1 MRFELS
7 FVLLVSVFV
16 LYVCTYL
23 DLYGV
28 NVNNS
33 GDDTSNSHWGLVA
46 IGIIIPY
53 SYWFTKKAI

>member
-1 MRFELS
+1 MSFELS
-7 FVLLVSVFV
+7 FVLLLSVFV

-33 GDDTSNSHWGLVA
+33 EDNTSNSQWGLVA
-46 IGIIIPY
+46 IGIIIPL
-53 SYWFTKKAI
+53 SYWFTKKVM

>member
-16 LYVCTYL
+16 LYVCTNL

-33 GDDTSNSHWGLVA
+33 VNTSNSQWGLVA
-46 IGIIIPY
+46 IGIIIPH
-53 SYWFTKKAI
+53 SYWFTKKAM